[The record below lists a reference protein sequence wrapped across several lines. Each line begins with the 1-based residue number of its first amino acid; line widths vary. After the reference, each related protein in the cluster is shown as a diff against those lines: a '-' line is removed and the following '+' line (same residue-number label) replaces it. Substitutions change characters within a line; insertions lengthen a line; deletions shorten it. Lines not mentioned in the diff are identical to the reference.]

1 MKKFAFLFS
10 LVMLL
15 AIGSMAQYVRP
26 VTLTLSGHDT
36 IKNGAAKSYTQTLK
50 DGYYWSV
57 QVYYDKLT
65 GSGDTCTWVLKESV
79 DGIHYSAVVG
89 APTATFTADGTY
101 VWSGGTG
108 SLPLVW
114 SSPYLKVDE
123 SYKTTCT
130 NTARP
135 YVYLHLKPK

>member
-15 AIGSMAQYVRP
+15 AISSTGQYVRP
-26 VTLTLSGHDT
+26 VTLTLSGRDT
-36 IKNGAAKSYTQTLK
+36 IKNGASKTFGQTLK
-50 DGYYWSV
+50 DAYYWSLE
-57 QVYYDKLT
+57 VYYDKLT
-65 GSGDTCTWVLKESV
+65 GSGDTATFTLKESV
-79 DGIHYSAVVG
+79 DGVHYTAVID
-89 APTATFTADGTY
+89 APTVSFHADGSY
-101 VWSGGTG
+101 IWSGGTG

-114 SSPYLKVDE
+114 SAPYLQLTE
-123 SYKTTCT
+123 SYAASCT